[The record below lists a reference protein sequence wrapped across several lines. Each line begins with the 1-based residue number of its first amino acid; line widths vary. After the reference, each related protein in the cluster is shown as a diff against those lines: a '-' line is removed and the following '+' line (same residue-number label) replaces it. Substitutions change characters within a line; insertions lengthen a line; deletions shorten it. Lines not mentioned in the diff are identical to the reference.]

1 MRRKIKNTLIY
12 LFLRTLLWGVA
23 CLPWRLALSLG
34 AALGWLFQAAVP
46 GERRRALASLASA
59 FPELSAVERGRL
71 ARRTFAAMGRNAL
84 EFFKLHAYSARRI
97 TGLVE
102 AVEGRQ
108 HMEAALARGR
118 GVVCLTAH
126 LGNWEIL
133 PILTNSLGWPSAVVA
148 QRLYDPRLDAL
159 LNRFRE
165 RRGVRVIQRGR
176 VTSEIIRCLRRNML
190 LGVLND
196 QDTDVDSRWA
206 PFFGRPAKTPVGI
219 FRLIRKTGSA
229 LVPIFIA
236 RQPSGKNRVYIEPEI
251 PLPASEDLEADL
263 QAGAARSNQVI
274 ERFVRRFPDQWV
286 WFHQRWKSRQ
296 PEA

>member
-1 MRRKIKNTLIY
+1 
-12 LFLRTLLWGVA
+12 
-23 CLPWRLALSLG
+23 
-34 AALGWLFQAAVP
+34 
-46 GERRRALASLASA
+46 
-59 FPELSAVERGRL
+59 
-71 ARRTFAAMGRNAL
+71 
-84 EFFKLHAYSARRI
+84 
-97 TGLVE
+97 
-102 AVEGRQ
+102 
-108 HMEAALARGR
+108 
-118 GVVCLTAH
+118 
-126 LGNWEIL
+126 
-133 PILTNSLGWPSAVVA
+133 
-148 QRLYDPRLDAL
+148 
-159 LNRFRE
+159 
-165 RRGVRVIQRGR
+165 
-176 VTSEIIRCLRRNML
+176 
-190 LGVLND
+190 VLND